1 MKPVN
6 PSKLAHSAVPA
17 AAPAATEIGSTP
29 RSRGSTITLL
39 FVSALTIMA
48 ATAISPALPAIE
60 AAFAATENAALL
72 TRLLITMPA
81 LVIAFAAPM
90 VGSLTDRFGRRRV
103 LMGAILLY
111 GLAGMSGL
119 VLETLQ
125 GLLAGRALLGA
136 AVAGIMTASTALIGD
151 LYAGPERDRFMG
163 LQAAFTGVGGLMFMA
178 AGGLLAEASWR
189 APFALYGLA
198 FVILPFVI
206 VFLGEP
212 RRTGH
217 SALEEQPTGV
227 PWLAVVALFLTAAFN
242 SVIFYLIPTQLP
254 FHLRSLGVSSPG
266 LVGLT
271 IGVFTLSIAVA
282 SLGYGYVRTRMG
294 ILGVFGL
301 GFGLMAV
308 GYGII
313 AAAEAHSMVLAGLVV
328 TGIGMSGIMPSLMA
342 GAMTIAPPSVR
353 GRIAGGLTASIF
365 LGQFLSPLVS
375 QPWIGWLGYA
385 ATFRD
390 MGILLAVA
398 SLAVGLVAAKKRFLP
413 QPRR

>member
-1 MKPVN
+1 MRPVN
-6 PSKLAHSAVPA
+6 SSKLAHSAVPA
-17 AAPAATEIGSTP
+17 PAPAPAELQSTP

-39 FVSALTIMA
+39 FVSALTMMA

-60 AAFAATENAALL
+60 ETFAATENAALL
-72 TRLLITMPA
+72 TRHLITVPA

-90 VGSLTDRFGRRRV
+90 IGSLTDRYGRRRI
-103 LMGAILLY
+103 LLGAILLY

-125 GLLAGRALLGA
+125 ALLTGRALLGA
-136 AVAGIMTASTALIGD
+136 AVAGIMTVSTALIGD
-151 LYAGPERDRFMG
+151 LYAGPERDSFMG

-189 APFALYGLA
+189 APFAIYSLA
-198 FVILPFVI
+198 FAILPFVI

-217 SALEEQPTGV
+217 STIEEQPADV
-227 PWLAVVALFLTAAFN
+227 PWLPAIALFLTAAFN

-254 FHLRSLGVSSPG
+254 FHFRSLGVSSPG
-266 LVGLT
+266 IVGLS
-271 IGVFTLSIAVA
+271 IGVFNLSIAAA
-282 SLGYGYVRTRMG
+282 SLGYGYVRTRFE
-294 ILGVFGL
+294 ILSVFGI

-313 AAAEAHSMVLAGLVV
+313 AAAEAHPMVLAGLVV

-342 GAMTIAPPSVR
+342 GAMVIAPPSAR

-375 QPWIGWLGYA
+375 QPWIRSFGYA

-390 MGILLAVA
+390 MGILLASA
-398 SLAVGLVAAKKRFLP
+398 SLAAGIVAAKKRFLP
-413 QPRR
+413 RPRR

>member
-1 MKPVN
+1 MRPVN
-6 PSKLAHSAVPA
+6 SSKLAHSAVPA
-17 AAPAATEIGSTP
+17 AAPAPTELQSTR

-39 FVSALTIMA
+39 FVSALTMMA

-60 AAFAATENAALL
+60 ETFAATENAALL
-72 TRLLITMPA
+72 TRLLITVPA

-90 VGSLTDRFGRRRV
+90 IGSLTDRYGRRRI
-103 LMGAILLY
+103 LMSAILLY
-111 GLAGMSGL
+111 GLTGMSGL

-125 GLLAGRALLGA
+125 ALLTGRALLGA
-136 AVAGIMTASTALIGD
+136 AVAGIMTVSTALIGD
-151 LYAGPERDRFMG
+151 LYAGPERDSFMG

-178 AGGLLAEASWR
+178 AGGLLAEVSWR
-189 APFALYGLA
+189 APFAIYGLA
-198 FVILPFVI
+198 FAILPFVI

-217 SALEEQPTGV
+217 STIEEQPADG
-227 PWLAVVALFLTAAFN
+227 PWLPAIALFLTASFN

-254 FHLRSLGVSSPG
+254 FHFRSLGVSSPG
-266 LVGLT
+266 IVGLS
-271 IGVFTLSIAVA
+271 IGVFNLSIAAA
-282 SLGYGYVRTRMG
+282 SLGYGYVRTRFE
-294 ILGVFGL
+294 ILSVFGI

-313 AAAEAHSMVLAGLVV
+313 AAAEAHPTVLAGLVV

-342 GAMTIAPPSVR
+342 GAMVIAPPSAR

-375 QPWIGWLGYA
+375 QPWIKSFGYA

-390 MGILLAVA
+390 MGILLAAA
-398 SLAVGLVAAKKRFLP
+398 SLAAAVVAAKKRFLP
-413 QPRR
+413 RPRR